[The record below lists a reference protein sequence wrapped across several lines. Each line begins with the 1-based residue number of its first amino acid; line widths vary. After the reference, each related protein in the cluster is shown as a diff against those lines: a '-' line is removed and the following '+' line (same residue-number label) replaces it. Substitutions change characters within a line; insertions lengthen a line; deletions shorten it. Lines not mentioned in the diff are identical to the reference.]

1 MRPVELLQRL
11 IRFDTTNPPGN
22 EAECIEF
29 IGQLLEEAGVKTEVC
44 AQERERPNLVARI
57 AGKGNGEPLLLQ
69 GHVDVVTTSGQ
80 TWQRQPFAGEL
91 VDGYVWGRGAIDMK
105 GHGDAGVGVPARGV
119 RDRPGRRGAA
129 GSAQRRGGR
138 RRLRRQVPGRGASA
152 AVRGDP
158 EALGEFGG
166 FSTYIA
172 GRRFYQIQVAE
183 KQICFLRATIRRRGG
198 HGAMIHRGGAMARL
212 GRFLGDL
219 DSKRLPIHI
228 TPAAREMVER
238 MAAALPQPHRGI
250 LRSLPKPRLLMIDPL
265 VLGTGRRLF
274 VEGGPASFASSGR

>member
-1 MRPVELLQRL
+1 MSDSPGGKRRADGRMRPVELLQRL

-91 VDGYVWGRGAIDMK
+91 VDGYVWGSGAIDMK

-119 RDRPGRRGAA
+119 RDRPGRR
-129 GSAQRRGGR
+129 
-138 RRLRRQVPGRGASA
+138 
-152 AVRGDP
+152 
-158 EALGEFGG
+158 
-166 FSTYIA
+166 
-172 GRRFYQIQVAE
+172 
-183 KQICFLRATIRRRGG
+183 
-198 HGAMIHRGGAMARL
+198 
-212 GRFLGDL
+212 
-219 DSKRLPIHI
+219 
-228 TPAAREMVER
+228 
-238 MAAALPQPHRGI
+238 
-250 LRSLPKPRLLMIDPL
+250 
-265 VLGTGRRLF
+265 
-274 VEGGPASFASSGR
+274 